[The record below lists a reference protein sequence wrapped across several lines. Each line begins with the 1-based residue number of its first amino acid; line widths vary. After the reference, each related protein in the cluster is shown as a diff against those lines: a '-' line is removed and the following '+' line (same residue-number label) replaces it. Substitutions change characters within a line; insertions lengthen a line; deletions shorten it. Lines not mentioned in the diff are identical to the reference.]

1 MKKSLLA
8 FFIVSLSLCGFLEAG
23 SFFSRTRKPGYFFL
37 PSRTLFNFR
46 PSEFVYLHSYP
57 SFTLYPR
64 YNYSPS
70 GAVGASYLMQPQG
83 FSVYRVVLNS
93 SPVPAMV
100 RANTADLI
108 FQVVPAKAL
117 IYVDSKLIG
126 SARDFARQRDRYTIV
141 DGTHE
146 LRIEYPGYE
155 PFQTE
160 MEIVPD
166 RTLHLDIELRRTASS
181 PR

>member
-1 MKKSLLA
+1 MRNYLLA
-8 FFIVSLSLCGFLEAG
+8 FLIVCVSGCGFLEAS

-46 PSEFVYLHSYP
+46 TSDFVYLYSYP
-57 SFTLYPR
+57 SFTVYPR
-64 YNYSPS
+64 FNYSS
-70 GAVGASYLMQPQG
+70 SRAVGLSYLSQSQG

-93 SPVPAMV
+93 SPVPVMV

-108 FQVVPAKAL
+108 FNVIPEKAF
-117 IYVDSKLIG
+117 IYVNSKLVG
-126 SARDFARQRDRYTIV
+126 SARDFAKQRDRYTIV

-146 LRIEYPGYE
+146 LRIEYPGYK

-166 RTLHLDIELRRTASS
+166 RTLHLDIELTRRAKQD
-181 PR
+181 